1 MESATVIPAAEENN
15 NSTVSSVDETH
26 DVRSQSVNQR
36 RELDKYQIRNIVS
49 KWLSSGGPI
58 SRNSCI
64 TNIEAMMILDDSMK
78 NYVPLGELDV
88 QRLRSYI
95 GTIMSEAKRGD
106 RYDIDAACVQ
116 EYFRG
121 TKRVVLNA
129 GAVHNVIQN
138 AADSGNVNI
147 LLGSKLQG
155 QSRVEIHVEES
166 PSKRVK
172 RSEYQKMQKKS
183 LSSVVFNLH
192 KSLCRKIPVIIDVDN
207 VGSGSLTAVQKFFQR
222 QPDEWEL
229 LYVAKYDVSIPKTIN
244 DEEVLRVNNDDD
256 DDDFIL
262 EAAMSNNAYIVSKD
276 HFTTYLGKSLRRNG
290 WKSTVFRGVGIRN
303 NFWYAFLIR
312 ELLIKMKMIPHVSL
326 GQWVKD
332 KPYGVDSMASYGIA
346 GCSESYGS
354 GLPVPSPTGRDSAM
368 RK

>member
-1 MESATVIPAAEENN
+1 VRKDRDTYVIKIDKLSIIHPVQYILYIFLYMESATVIPAAEENN
-15 NSTVSSVDETH
+15 LSTVSSVDETH
-26 DVRSQSVNQR
+26 DVRSQTENQR
-36 RELDKYQIRNIVS
+36 RELDKYQIQNIVH

-58 SRNSCI
+58 SKNSCI
-64 TNIEAMMILDDSMK
+64 TKIESMMILDPSMK

-129 GAVHNVIQN
+129 GAVHNVQN
-138 AADSGNVNI
+138 AAGSGNVNI

-155 QSRVEIHVEES
+155 QSRVEIHVEER

-192 KSLCRKIPVIIDVDN
+192 KSLGRKIPVIIDVDN
-207 VGSGSLTAVQKFFQR
+207 VGSGSLTAVQEFFQR

-229 LYVAKYDVSIPKTIN
+229 IYVAKYDVSIPKTIN

-276 HFTTYLGKSLRRNG
+276 HFRTYLDDEKFTEKWMEEHRLSWSGNK
-290 WKSTVFRGVGIRN
+290 KQ
-303 NFWYAFLIR
+303 FLVC
-312 ELLIKMKMIPHVSL
+312 LPH
-326 GQWVKD
+326 
-332 KPYGVDSMASYGIA
+332 
-346 GCSESYGS
+346 
-354 GLPVPSPTGRDSAM
+354 
-368 RK
+368 